1 MSKENTY
8 SLYIVE
14 CADGTYYTGICTD
27 LERRLEEHNTDDKK
41 GAKYTKVRRPV
52 KLVFS
57 VSDIKNR
64 KLASRG
70 EFHLKKLTRSKKQ
83 LLINGDNRLL
93 QWLGSLLEVSLL
105 E

>member
-1 MSKENTY
+1 MPKVSTY

-14 CADGTYYTGICTD
+14 CADESYYSGICTD
-27 LERRLEEHNTDDKK
+27 LERRIEEHNSDEKK
-41 GAKYTKVRRPV
+41 GAKYTKARRPV

-57 VSDIKNR
+57 VSAIKNR

-70 EFHLKKLTRSKKQ
+70 EFHLKKLTRKKKEQ
-83 LLINGDNRLL
+83 MIHGDEA
-93 QWLGSLLEVSLL
+93 LLEWLNSLIK

>member
-14 CADGTYYTGICTD
+14 CSDGTYYTGICTD

-52 KLVFS
+52 KLAFS

-70 EFHLKKLTRSKKQ
+70 EFHLKKLTRRKKE
-83 LLINGDNRLL
+83 LIIKGDEKLL
-93 QWLGSLLEVSLL
+93 QWLNGLIKIE
-105 E
+105 

>member
-14 CADGTYYTGICTD
+14 CNDGTYYIGITTD
-27 LERRLEEHNTDDKK
+27 LERRIEEHNSDEKK
-41 GAKYTKVRRPV
+41 GAKYTKARRPV

-57 VSDIKNR
+57 VSEIKNR

-70 EFHLKKLTRSKKQ
+70 EIHLKKLTRKKKQ
-83 LLINGDNRLL
+83 LIISGDEDLL
-93 QWLGSLLEVSLL
+93 QWLDDLVE
-105 E
+105 EY